1 MDIKINGKNIKITDG
16 MHTKIMESLTKFN
29 KYEILKAGTPCNVMI
44 RTVKSDQIVEITIY
58 LENKKVIR
66 VEKRSKDL
74 YTAIDMAEDA
84 LERQVRKYKE
94 TIIDKKRIPSVYEKN
109 ADEMGEESTSI
120 KEKIIFLEE
129 CSTEEALQ
137 RMKKFGSNFHLFLNS
152 DTGCIGVVYREKENC
167 CGLITGV

>member
-16 MHTKIMESLTKFN
+16 MHAKIMESLTKFN
-29 KYEILKAGTPCNVMI
+29 KYEILKSGTPCNVMI

-137 RMKKFGSNFHLFLNS
+137 RMKKLGSNFHLFLNS